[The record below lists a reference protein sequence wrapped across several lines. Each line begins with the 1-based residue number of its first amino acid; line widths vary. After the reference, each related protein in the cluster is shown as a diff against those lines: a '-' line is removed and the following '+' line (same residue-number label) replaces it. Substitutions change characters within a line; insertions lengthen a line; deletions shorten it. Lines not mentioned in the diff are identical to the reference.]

1 VFWQGGG
8 GAPATTW
15 LAKFYDF
22 MGHHVSKKPRQA
34 YVNFRDLDIGQNP
47 AVVDGNVS
55 TFESGK
61 AWGERYFMSN
71 YQRLA
76 SVKAAVDPT
85 DYFRN
90 EQSVPPLLHGSK

>member
-1 VFWQGGG
+1 
-8 GAPATTW
+8 
-15 LAKFYDF
+15 
-22 MGHHVSKKPRQA
+22 
-34 YVNFRDLDIGQNP
+34 
-47 AVVDGNVS
+47 VDGNVS